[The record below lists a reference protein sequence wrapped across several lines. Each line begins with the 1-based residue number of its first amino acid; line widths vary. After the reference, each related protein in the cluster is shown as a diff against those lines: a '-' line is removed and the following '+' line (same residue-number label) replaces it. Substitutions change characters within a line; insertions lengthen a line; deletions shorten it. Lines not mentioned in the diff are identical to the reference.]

1 MKIPKGFLIDRDRN
15 CLYGTLAVAISMFVF
30 AYSSNFGK
38 LPILVYYVLWLPLI
52 AVDYRKV
59 IGNVLRY
66 YWIVPFGILACL
78 SIFWSQAPGATA
90 RTSVQYAT
98 QIVCALIAARTISI
112 KTLSYGVL
120 TGVTLV
126 IIYSLLK
133 GNYQY
138 DPFDGGYSF
147 AGAFSSK
154 NQLGF
159 FCAIGLYFSF
169 TTFFI
174 LRLRRAIL
182 PLVLLA
188 AALSLYGLRISHS
201 ATATITI
208 AATLALMA
216 GLAAVSSFP
225 AVTRKMLF
233 VAGAVLGLGTIA
245 VFLASGGYSFILEA
259 FGKNTTLTG
268 RTYLWSQGLLAA
280 ARTPLLGVGY
290 QAFWIQGFAD
300 AERLWHEY
308 YITARSGFH
317 FHNTYI
323 EVLVET
329 GCVGVALLTLVLVR
343 AEGSLLARLLNDR
356 GDNAA
361 RILFGLVTMLLMRS
375 FVEVDVINPYVIGSF
390 LLYYAAGVTTL
401 SPARVTTSYPAF
413 RAQPSQ

>member
-1 MKIPKGFLIDRDRN
+1 MKIPKGFLIDPDRN
-15 CLYGTLAVAISMFVF
+15 SLYGTVAVAISMFVF

-38 LPILVYYVLWLPLI
+38 LPILMYYALWLPLI

-59 IGNVLRY
+59 CGNAARY
-66 YWIVPFGILACL
+66 YWILPFGVLACL
-78 SIFWSQAPGATA
+78 SMFWSQAPGATA

-98 QIVCALIAARTISI
+98 QIVCALVAARTINI
-112 KTLSYGVL
+112 KTLSCGVL
-120 TGVTLV
+120 IGVTIV
-126 IIYSLLK
+126 IVYSLLK
-133 GNYQY
+133 GSYQY

-169 TTFFI
+169 AAFFV
-174 LRLRRAIL
+174 LRLRRAVL
-182 PLVLLA
+182 PLVLLT

-201 ATATITI
+201 ATAMITI
-208 AATLALMA
+208 AATLALMI
-216 GLAAVSSFP
+216 GLGVVSSFP
-225 AVTRKMLF
+225 AMTRKTMFL
-233 VAGAVLGLGTIA
+233 AGAVLGLGVTA
-245 VFLASGGYSFILEA
+245 VFLTSGGYSFILEA

-329 GCVGVALLTLVLVR
+329 GWVGVALLTLVLVR
-343 AEGSLLARLLNDR
+343 AEGSLLVRLLNDR
-356 GDNAA
+356 ADNTA
-361 RILFGLVTMLLMRS
+361 RVLFGLVTMLLMRS
-375 FVEVDVINPYVIGSF
+375 FVEVDVINPYVVGSF
-390 LLYYAAGVTTL
+390 LLYYAAGVTTF
-401 SPARVTTSYPAF
+401 SPARAATSYAAF
-413 RAQPSQ
+413 RALPSQ